1 MPYIGKVPA
10 AVPINA
16 SDIPDDSI
24 TTAKIKDGVI
34 TIDDIGADAVGL
46 SELSATGTASS
57 TTYLRGDNSWAT
69 VSAGVPTTL
78 TATSNIGLGSGA
90 VDSITTGDW
99 NVGLGDNALTAC
111 TTGSNNLAFVFSLN
125 VFAIIIS
132 YIIRER
138 LP

>member
-10 AVPINA
+10 AAPIDA

-69 VSAGVPTTL
+69 IATIFPFFKADGTSDTIAITSGTFPFFKANG
-78 TATSNIGLGSGA
+78 TADNIGVS
-90 VDSITTGDW
+90 
-99 NVGLGDNALTAC
+99 
-111 TTGSNNLAFVFSLN
+111 
-125 VFAIIIS
+125 
-132 YIIRER
+132 
-138 LP
+138 

>member
-69 VSAGVPTTL
+69 IAATTFPFFK
-78 TATSNIGLGSGA
+78 ADSTSDTIAITSGTFPFFKANGAADNIGVS
-90 VDSITTGDW
+90 
-99 NVGLGDNALTAC
+99 
-111 TTGSNNLAFVFSLN
+111 
-125 VFAIIIS
+125 
-132 YIIRER
+132 
-138 LP
+138 